1 MRLKDNFYIKSKK
14 GKEHKFYIKSKKVKE
29 HQHDITY
36 YVECPE
42 ENCYE
47 TI

>member
-14 GKEHKFYIKSKKVKE
+14 GKE

-47 TI
+47 TM